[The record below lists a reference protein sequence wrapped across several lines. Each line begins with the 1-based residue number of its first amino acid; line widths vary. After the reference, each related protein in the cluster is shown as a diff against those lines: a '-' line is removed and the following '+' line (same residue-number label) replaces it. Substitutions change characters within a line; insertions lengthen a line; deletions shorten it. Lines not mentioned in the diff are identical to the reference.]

1 MLVSVGTQDS
11 RDATPPS
18 TSGGTAGAQ
27 GGGWRRGSQGEGRVS
42 ATAQPLCPVRLD
54 KAGHLLGVL
63 GGKARRVWSA
73 EPLGRQKA
81 QNSQPRGVGV
91 GAGPWGSCRAQD
103 RASEGGAPAS
113 FLSVIQ
119 SPLTTGGRGQRACS
133 PQKVPSWAQSRWDGR
148 TTGGQQAGWACA
160 GVWGPLVEVGP
171 EDTSQLSC
179 REVVIWQLA
188 PSNTQ
193 NN

>member
-91 GAGPWGSCRAQD
+91 GQGPGAAAGPRTGPQREEPQ
-103 RASEGGAPAS
+103 P
-113 FLSVIQ
+113 LS
-119 SPLTTGGRGQRACS
+119 SPSSSHL
-133 PQKVPSWAQSRWDGR
+133 
-148 TTGGQQAGWACA
+148 
-160 GVWGPLVEVGP
+160 
-171 EDTSQLSC
+171 
-179 REVVIWQLA
+179 
-188 PSNTQ
+188 
-193 NN
+193 